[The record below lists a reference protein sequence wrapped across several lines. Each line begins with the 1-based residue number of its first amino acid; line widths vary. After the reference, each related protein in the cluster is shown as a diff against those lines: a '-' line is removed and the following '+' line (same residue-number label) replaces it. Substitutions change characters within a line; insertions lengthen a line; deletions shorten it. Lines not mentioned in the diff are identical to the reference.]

1 MAKMNVLRT
10 IILQNEF
17 SRESFEFLP
26 MGSFGWDMGISVFLK
41 APQVFLMC
49 NHDWKPLS

>member
-17 SRESFEFLP
+17 SRDSFEFLP
-26 MGSFGWDMGISVFLK
+26 MGALVGDMGTSVF
-41 APQVFLMC
+41 
-49 NHDWKPLS
+49 